1 MQRRQ
6 FLSAA
11 AGLPLAGYLGR
22 GQTAAPRAGT
32 PRFLLVF
39 LRGAYDCNNLLVP
52 THSEFY
58 YRARPTI
65 AIARPGEAHGA
76 LALNADWG
84 LHPML
89 EDSILPLFQ
98 GRQACFVPF
107 AGTNDLSRSHFET
120 QDSIELGQPLEG
132 RKSFQSGFLNRLAQV
147 LQADRQNR
155 GGMSR
160 PAVPKAHSTAAR
172 EGEGTPVTTMA
183 FTAQL
188 PLALRGSAQA
198 ANMALA
204 SVGKAGVD
212 ERHGQVI
219 ASMYQ
224 GTALGGAV
232 AEGFAVRDAV
242 QRGVQEE
249 MERAGRDAISA
260 KGFSLVAQRMAVLMR
275 EQFDLGFVDVGGWDT
290 HVNQGGA
297 SGNLANRLAELS
309 RGLATFAQEIGP
321 EPWRNT
327 VVAVISEFGRT
338 FRENGNKGTDHGHG
352 TAYWFLGGGLSSQAG
367 GSIVGTQAEVTE
379 KALFQNR
386 DYPVLNE
393 YRDVLGGLFGRMYG
407 LSPAQ
412 IQQVFPASQ
421 ARDLHLV

>member
-1 MQRRQ
+1 MQRRR

-11 AGLPLAGYLGR
+11 AGLPFAAYLGR
-22 GQTAAPRAGT
+22 GWTATPQAGT

-39 LRGAYDCNNLLVP
+39 LRGAYDCNSLLVP

-65 AIARPGEAHGA
+65 AIARPGQAQGA

-98 GRQACFVPF
+98 SRQACFVPF

-132 RKSFQSGFLNRLAQV
+132 HKSFQSGFLNRLTQV
-147 LQADRQNR
+147 LQSDRQSRR
-155 GGMSR
+155 GPS
-160 PAVPKAHSTAAR
+160 
-172 EGEGTPVTTMA
+172 TMA

-212 ERHGQVI
+212 ERHSQVI

-224 GTALGGAV
+224 GTPLGGAV
-232 AEGFAVRDAV
+232 AEGFSVRDAV

-249 MERAGRDAISA
+249 MDRAGRDAISA

-290 HVNQGGA
+290 HVNQGSA

-352 TAYWFLGGGLSSQAG
+352 TVYWFLGGGLSSRAG
-367 GSIVGTQAEVTE
+367 GSIAGTQAEVTE

-412 IQQVFPASQ
+412 VQHVFPASQ